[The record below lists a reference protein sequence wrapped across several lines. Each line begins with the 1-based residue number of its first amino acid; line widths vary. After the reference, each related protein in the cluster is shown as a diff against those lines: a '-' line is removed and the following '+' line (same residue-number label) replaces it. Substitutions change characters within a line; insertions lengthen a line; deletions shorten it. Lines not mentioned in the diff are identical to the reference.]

1 MSFFHEGF
9 EKPRSLFIVMVAIKI
24 INNFFYLQKNLLQEY
39 LVDFG
44 CFQLQIKMLER
55 LMEKIN
61 QFFNIM
67 V

>member
-1 MSFFHEGF
+1 
-9 EKPRSLFIVMVAIKI
+9 MVAIKI
-24 INNFFYLQKNLLQEY
+24 INNFFYLQENLLQEY
-39 LVDFG
+39 LANFG